1 MKHPI
6 NLFQRLLVF
15 VMAILWFNATYSQ
28 NVFRSVQDGDWDDA
42 STWFSGAGSGGI
54 EGVSYPSSTD
64 SVYVDHDILITAT
77 NSGSDFV
84 MEGYLNIS
92 SGNELRCTVGNSS
105 NGFVLD
111 NNGVMHV
118 YGSFYTAIVGEE
130 PSTAS
135 PSPVEFTCQGNSTY
149 ISFSGSSLFVSDDWE
164 IEENAFIYIE
174 DDVCLRVDDDVNF
187 DGTGWSMCG
196 DGDISIGGDGASSNV
211 SFSNS
216 ASSAQIC
223 TGTSILRNTTGTD
236 CSSGTTLTT
245 GTGASGSGP
254 TAVNDSIITDANT
267 ITNVRVLTIGTDDSD
282 PANDTLQILQ
292 VGSNAAINDGLSTQG
307 GTVAINDNGTPSD
320 FTDDYVVY
328 DPPIGFTGDDSF
340 QYIIEDED
348 GLTDT
353 ATVTITVNDCG
364 NSWVELVGTGA
375 NGSTT
380 ATLNFSDVST
390 IDSIRLDLIYKNGKP
405 TFATFT
411 TASQT
416 LSGVAI
422 DAINVAGGDD
432 GVYRTTINAASS
444 VTVTHDDASGV
455 RSLLGY
461 IYRSGTTTAITSVP
475 DTQVV
480 YLFQNS
486 YSFTQEIQAGSG
498 PRDIKIQMPIS
509 ELNDD
514 SRSALL
520 EVTAGPVSGS
530 LETFSA
536 DLGNS
541 LKIFTLILED
551 VPGNVTELDVTIT
564 SKTSGAGDSFVTGG
578 IDFGIQCSG
587 VGPEAVDD
595 FASTEEN
602 TAVTI
607 DILDNDII
615 GDAGFDTSNITNLG
629 LLDPQNGSVSFNA
642 SGQAVYTPDASFTG
656 VDYFQY
662 IVCDTNEL
670 CAIAKVTVVVTCSG
684 GQFAEIASDIG
695 LDLGGAKDGGLSW
708 ADFNNDGLLDVIV
721 NTNNGTN
728 DTRIY
733 FAEQDG
739 GVITFTDVTTTNA
752 SGLLDNINERSVVTA
767 DLNNDGYVDFV
778 RNTYQNTGV
787 EIWFNRGP
795 GSSPAYSF
803 GTASQ
808 DENVSINT
816 FNTSNNS
823 GDGFNTEG
831 VSIGDW
837 NQDGWLDIIVEN
849 DGDGI
854 EILENDKD
862 GTFSEVA
869 HATSGFPA
877 SSGGSGQ
884 GDYATIIDF
893 NNDGHI
899 DYMARRADAIS
910 DLYQFNTSTNQF
922 DAVTSPNLATAN
934 GEKGAITFCDVDQD
948 GDFDFIWAHQ
958 SDDNATTIYLQASDG
973 TFSLGTTLVTDGGIE
988 ECDCADVDNDG
999 DNDIFLGDD
1008 GGTSYL
1014 YINDTPKGGSL
1025 SFSQDNGCIDPSAD
1039 VEGSEFVDYDQD
1051 GDIDLYMNINGAAN
1065 QMWVNGQDDQ
1075 NYLLVE
1081 PRYRLANS
1089 RFRPAVGAN
1098 VMLIENCTDTCLIKD
1113 VSGGRGHGSQK
1124 PPILHFGLPNGP
1136 NKNYKIIVFYPEV
1149 DGTIDT
1155 VIKSVTPALLEDQKL
1170 IVYDDDSDFDLC
1182 LDNDNDGILN
1192 IDDIDD
1198 DNDGVLDVDEACPV
1212 YTGVV
1217 TSSSGV
1223 NDASNI
1229 TGAPDGAFTDWY
1241 TNGNV
1246 LVIDFGSIQPA
1257 GTQYTL
1263 TWRERSGQSGTAEPI
1278 IEESTDNV
1286 TYTTNS
1292 ITPTTNSL
1300 TAVNTLISSQN
1311 DFRYL
1316 RISKNSPPSI
1326 TDFEIDAIGLN
1337 SCNDS
1342 DGDGIPNNFDK
1353 DSDGDGIPDII
1364 EAGGTDTDGDG
1375 VVDGTFTDDDGDGWS
1390 NVFDPDNSGTELTD
1404 PDSDGDGFND
1414 RIDLD
1419 SDNDGIADVVEAG
1432 GNDFDGN
1439 GRIDGQ
1445 DSDGDGLFD
1454 LIDPDNGGESLTLP
1468 DTDGDGNR
1476 DYVDYDS
1483 DNDGINDNIEGQTT
1497 TGFRSENS
1505 DYSND
1510 GWDTEYNGNV
1520 SGGTPIVI
1528 SNKDGDA
1535 LADYKDLDTDGDG
1548 FPDWMEGFDDDNSGD
1563 ALNDLLNRATVF
1575 EAARSNVGY
1584 YVNTDDA
1591 DADGVPDWLEDTDGD
1606 GTPNFLDHDNAL
1618 FEDTDGDGYVDL
1630 FDPDNSGVIS
1640 ATPDIDSDGEYD
1652 FRDVSESISLPVEY
1666 LRFDANR
1673 QNESVLIEWITVS
1686 EINNDYF
1693 LVQKSINGTEFETI
1707 GKIDGAGNSTD
1718 QLEYD
1723 FIDRQP
1729 FEGYNYYRLKQVDY
1743 DGKFKWSNVVAVKF
1757 ENKNLGLSIYPNPAQ
1772 TIDDIYLDVYN
1783 LKSDMIRI
1791 LIMDAK
1797 GVLMDEMNNSITNRQ
1812 LKMNLGVW
1820 TRSQY
1825 KSGYYFVR
1833 LIDGDKSIL
1842 KSFLITE

>member
-15 VMAILWFNATYSQ
+15 VLAILWFNTTYSQ

-42 STWFSGAGSGGI
+42 STWFSGAGAGGI

-77 NSGSDFV
+77 NSGSNFV

-216 ASSAQIC
+216 ASSSQIC

-353 ATVTITVNDCG
+353 ATVSITVNDCG

-405 TFATFT
+405 SFATFT

-422 DAINVAGGDD
+422 DAINIAGGDD
-432 GVYRTTINAASS
+432 GVYRATINAASS

-595 FASTEEN
+595 FASTAEN

-629 LLDPQNGSVSFNA
+629 LLDPQNGSVSFNS

-662 IVCDTNEL
+662 IVCDTNQL

-695 LDLGGAKDGGLSW
+695 LDLGGAKDGGISW

-728 DTRIY
+728 DTRIF
-733 FAEQDG
+733 FAEEDG
-739 GVITFTDVTTTNA
+739 GVITFTDVTSTNA
-752 SGLLDNINERSVVTA
+752 SGLLDNTNERSVVTA
-767 DLNNDGYVDFV
+767 DLNNDGYVDFA

-808 DENVSINT
+808 DENVSVNS
-816 FNTSNNS
+816 FNTSNQT

-831 VSIGDW
+831 MAMVDW
-837 NQDGWLDIIVEN
+837 NQDGWVDIIVEN

-869 HATSGFPA
+869 HATSGFA
-877 SSGGSGQ
+877 IGTGGSNK
-884 GDYATIIDF
+884 GDYSTSIDY
-893 NNDGHI
+893 NNDGYV
-899 DYMARRADAIS
+899 DYMARRTGDE
-910 DLYQFNTSTNQF
+910 DLYEFDPSTSSF
-922 DAVTSPNLATAN
+922 SPVAGLDLSSAA
-934 GEKGAITFCDVDQD
+934 EKGGITFCDLDQD
-948 GDFDFIWAHQ
+948 GDFDFIWAHNE
-958 SDDNATTIYLQASDG
+958 SDNQNVVYLQAADG
-973 TFSLGTTLVTDGGIE
+973 TFSLGTNLVTDGGVE
-988 ECDCADVDNDG
+988 DCDCADVDNDG
-999 DNDIFLGDD
+999 DNDIFLSDDAGD
-1008 GGTSYL
+1008 SYL
-1014 YINDTPKGGSL
+1014 YLNNTPKGGSL
-1025 SFSQDNGCIDPSAD
+1025 SFSQDNGCIDPDDDAEA
-1039 VEGSEFVDYDQD
+1039 VEFVDYDQD
-1051 GDIDLYMNINGAAN
+1051 GDMDLYININGAAN
-1065 QMWVNGQDDQ
+1065 QMWVNGLDDE

-1081 PRYRLANS
+1081 PRYRLANG

-1136 NKNYKIIVFYPEV
+1136 DKYYKIIVFYPEV

-1155 VIKSVTPALLEDQKL
+1155 VIKSVTPALLENQKL
-1170 IVYDDDSDFDLC
+1170 IVYDDDTDFDIC
-1182 LDNDNDGILN
+1182 QDADNDGVLN
-1192 IDDIDD
+1192 VDDIDD
-1198 DNDGVLDVDEACPV
+1198 DNDGVLDVDESFGSNNPV
-1212 YTGVV
+1212 G
-1217 TSSSGV
+1217 
-1223 NDASNI
+1223 DE
-1229 TGAPDGAFTDWY
+1229 DGDGIENWQDIVD
-1241 TNGNV
+1241 NGNGG
-1246 LVIDFGSIQPA
+1246 DGS
-1257 GTQYTL
+1257 TTDYT
-1263 TWRERSGQSGTAEPI
+1263 
-1278 IEESTDNV
+1278 
-1286 TYTTNS
+1286 
-1292 ITPTTNSL
+1292 
-1300 TAVNTLISSQN
+1300 
-1311 DFRYL
+1311 
-1316 RISKNSPPSI
+1316 
-1326 TDFEIDAIGLN
+1326 DADGNGVPDIH
-1337 SCNDS
+1337 DP
-1342 DGDGIPNNFDK
+1342 DGDGIPNHYDK
-1353 DSDGDGIPDII
+1353 DADGDGIPDII

-1375 VVDGTFTDDDGDGWS
+1375 VVDGTFTDTDGDGWS
-1390 NVFDPDNSGTELTD
+1390 NTFDPTNSGTPHTD
-1404 PDSDGDGFND
+1404 PNTDGDGFEN
-1414 RIDLD
+1414 RLDLD

-1606 GTPNFLDHDNAL
+1606 GTPNFLDHDNVL

-1673 QNESVLIEWITVS
+1673 QNESILVEWVTES

-1693 LVQKSINGTEFETI
+1693 LIQKSINGTEFETI
-1707 GKIDGAGNSTD
+1707 GKIDGAGNSTT

-1791 LIMDAK
+1791 QIMDAK
-1797 GVLMDEMNNSITNRQ
+1797 GVLMDEMNSSITNKQ
-1812 LKMNLGVW
+1812 LKMNLGAW
-1820 TRSQY
+1820 SRSQY
-1825 KSGYYFVR
+1825 QSGYYFVR
-1833 LIDGDKSIL
+1833 LIDGDESIL